1 MTTTDFLF
9 YQNCKETNKA
19 CPVSDYNKLA
29 AISTVIAEYI
39 LGTYHCCATA
49 WAHVDHVVMPVHV
62 EVDAHFVLAHFDIK
76 KRCLVVYNSLD
87 GASHRKTAI
96 DVVNPLAVLIPVYL
110 ENTGFYDARDDLDFT
125 QGPYSVP
132 RSSPLEIVVAENVP
146 IQENW

>member
-1 MTTTDFLF
+1 MFSNLLLLLF
-9 YQNCKETNKA
+9 
-19 CPVSDYNKLA
+19 VSLFW
-29 AISTVIAEYI
+29 
-39 LGTYHCCATA
+39 L
-49 WAHVDHVVMPVHV
+49 
-62 EVDAHFVLAHFDIK
+62 
-76 KRCLVVYNSLD
+76 VYNYLD

-96 DVVNPLAVLIPVYL
+96 DAVNPLAVLIPVHL